1 MNIETWCTWSI
12 TQIIWVHAVKNLKF
26 LERKIIHHTPTPG
39 VVVEVCVVAVV
50 NVSFSTL
57 PIAME
62 LSEVPNCLSSTS
74 LVMLVSNRM
83 GLWWVCQVRMFVSKA
98 PDVEPYSQS
107 DNKRN
112 KWQGIGNSTYAFI
125 STLDLH
131 RSARVFIRSR
141 VFIGTKRALM
151 CGAKWIRYVIHSKN
165 SQKPPFY
172 ESQVLGGLVA
182 STSSKSH
189 CSLIT
194 WDSIFAETSALG
206 KLPHRGNIFKHHWCT
221 KEQRT
226 NEASHNWYTTEK

>member
-1 MNIETWCTWSI
+1 M
-12 TQIIWVHAVKNLKF
+12 
-26 LERKIIHHTPTPG
+26 G
-39 VVVEVCVVAVV
+39 
-50 NVSFSTL
+50 
-57 PIAME
+57 

-107 DNKRN
+107 DNKQN
-112 KWQGIGNSTYAFI
+112 KWQGIGNSHSTFAFI

-131 RSARVFIRSR
+131 RSACVFIRSR

-151 CGAKWIRYVIHSKN
+151 CGTKWIRYVIHSKK
-165 SQKPPFY
+165 SQKTLFY

-194 WDSIFAETSALG
+194 WDSIGTHETAISW
-206 KLPHRGNIFKHHWCT
+206 KHKNIT
-221 KEQRT
+221 SNKEQRT
-226 NEASHNWYTTEK
+226 NEASHNWYTPEK